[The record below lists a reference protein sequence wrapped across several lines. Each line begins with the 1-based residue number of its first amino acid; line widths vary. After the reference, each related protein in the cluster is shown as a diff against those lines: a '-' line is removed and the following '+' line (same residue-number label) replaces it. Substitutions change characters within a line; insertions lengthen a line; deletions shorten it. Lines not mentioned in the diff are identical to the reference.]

1 MSLVLANIDADFRK
15 PYVLNG
21 FENVGSTETMVL
33 GRHKSQNV
41 GFIRFSMCRNVTIS
55 DFPLKRPERPHR
67 HKKSMLLDNKTAPFS
82 KQAFPAQAEI
92 LRNATLS

>member
-1 MSLVLANIDADFRK
+1 MSLVPANNDADCRK

-33 GRHKSQNV
+33 GRHKSHNV
-41 GFIRFSMCRNVTIS
+41 GFIKFSMCRNVTIS

-82 KQAFPAQAEI
+82 KQTFPAQAEI
-92 LRNATLS
+92 LRSATLF

>member
-15 PYVLNG
+15 PYVVNG
-21 FENVGSTETMVL
+21 LGHVGSTETMVL
-33 GRHKSQNV
+33 GMHKSQNV
-41 GFIRFSMCRNVTIS
+41 GVLKISMCRNLTIS
-55 DFPLKRPERPHR
+55 DFPLERPERPPR
-67 HKKSMLLDNKTAPFS
+67 HKKSMLLDNKTTPFS